1 MMGESTGGREG
12 EETWLGG
19 NSPFLSGDR
28 KAAGAPGPGSDLTR
42 TAQFL
47 QLRDHPPAPTQ
58 LLILLAGWCRVTLW
72 PRGSGWL
79 CGLGPC
85 LFCVS
90 SLGGSAGLC
99 PFGLGLLALGG
110 AAAFPSW
117 AVPSSPQALISP
129 CSCSSSVGEEAD
141 ESPPPSF
148 RFLLKDRP
156 LNLKGFL
163 KENFF
168 FFLGVSLGGTSPLAS
183 APWPGGAGS
192 MASPVAPAASSSP
205 VPPAPALLA
214 VAPLRPAPRQ
224 AAAPLR
230 KLFL

>member
-1 MMGESTGGREG
+1 MPSAQVGTGKEVGPRAGAFHITNLTWENCKGPSSTGLKRKTRWMMGESTGGREG

-19 NSPFLSGDR
+19 NSPFLSGHR

-117 AVPSSPQALISP
+117 AVPSLLQALISS
-129 CSCSSSVGEEAD
+129 CSCSSSVG
-141 ESPPPSF
+141 
-148 RFLLKDRP
+148 
-156 LNLKGFL
+156 
-163 KENFF
+163 
-168 FFLGVSLGGTSPLAS
+168 
-183 APWPGGAGS
+183 
-192 MASPVAPAASSSP
+192 
-205 VPPAPALLA
+205 
-214 VAPLRPAPRQ
+214 
-224 AAAPLR
+224 
-230 KLFL
+230 

>member
-1 MMGESTGGREG
+1 MGTGKEVGPRAGAFHITNLTWENCKGPSSTGLKRKTRWMMGESTGGREG

-19 NSPFLSGDR
+19 NSPCLSGDR

-110 AAAFPSW
+110 G
-117 AVPSSPQALISP
+117 SSLP
-129 CSCSSSVGEEAD
+129 
-141 ESPPPSF
+141 
-148 RFLLKDRP
+148 
-156 LNLKGFL
+156 
-163 KENFF
+163 
-168 FFLGVSLGGTSPLAS
+168 FLGS
-183 APWPGGAGS
+183 
-192 MASPVAPAASSSP
+192 
-205 VPPAPALLA
+205 ALLA
-214 VAPLRPAPRQ
+214 AGTDLPL
-224 AAAPLR
+224 LL
-230 KLFL
+230 LFLCGLGGRRITPTLLPISLEGQATHFERLLEREFLLTILYWFCHTLT